1 MPLLGF
7 LGLCWCLFGGI
18 SFKKENMSSKKIVL
32 HKQDVNITIH
42 FYFEPFS
49 EKKRNIDVMD
59 PERMKEIFLHCLR
72 IPKLSKIAE
81 GKIIEWLNEKF
92 DMKITENNINKY
104 KI

>member
-1 MPLLGF
+1 
-7 LGLCWCLFGGI
+7 
-18 SFKKENMSSKKIVL
+18 MSSKKIVL
-32 HKQDVNITIH
+32 HKDVNITVH

-49 EKKRNIDVMD
+49 EKKRNIDAMD
-59 PERMKEIFLHCLR
+59 HERMKEIFLHCLR

-81 GKIIEWLNEKF
+81 GKIIEWLNETF